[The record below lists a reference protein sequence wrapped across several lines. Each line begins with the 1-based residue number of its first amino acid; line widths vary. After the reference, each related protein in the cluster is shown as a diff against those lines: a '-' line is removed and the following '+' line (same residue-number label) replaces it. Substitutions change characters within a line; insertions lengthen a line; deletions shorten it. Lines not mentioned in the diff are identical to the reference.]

1 MKTKTELGY
10 SIHGGKYNSAFA
22 LDREGF
28 ENVITEIVYG
38 NNISSLKSLYSEKTI
53 FAIIDGF
60 ETYLADHYR
69 RVDLFKMGVY
79 GNIKVIDDFIRSI
92 GEYVD
97 SEFITTTVYVFTD
110 ETENMLDG
118 VAKR

>member
-1 MKTKTELGY
+1 MKTKTEIGY

-38 NNISSLKSLYSEKTI
+38 NNIGSLKSLYSEKTV

-60 ETYLADHYR
+60 ETYLADHYS
-69 RVDLFKMGVY
+69 RVGLFRMGVY
-79 GNIKVIDDFIRSI
+79 GNLKAVDGFIREI
-92 GEYVD
+92 GIYVD
-97 SEFITTTVYVFTD
+97 SEFITTTVYSFTD
-110 ETENMLDG
+110 ETEKMLEG
-118 VAKR
+118 SMG